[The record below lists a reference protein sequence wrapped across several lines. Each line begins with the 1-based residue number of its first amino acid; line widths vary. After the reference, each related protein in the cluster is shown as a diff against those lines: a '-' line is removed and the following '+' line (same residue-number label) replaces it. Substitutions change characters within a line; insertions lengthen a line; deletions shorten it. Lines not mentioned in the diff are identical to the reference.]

1 MSCKREK
8 EECPRKQLKTP
19 EYLQWMHSYTIT
31 DNVFIKLALVE
42 NPKKKLVFLAITI
55 AKR

>member
-8 EECPRKQLKTP
+8 EECPRKQLKNP

-31 DNVFIKLALVE
+31 DNVFIKLVLVE